1 MAVNLRKRRT
11 REEVYRDERSLFTL
25 DQLKR
30 KISDFSSYKLLI
42 VFQYPL
48 SYKVIKQRSF
58 AFFLPMYAEYCLLA
72 DFYTGTMLLTD
83 ESSISLDFV
92 LVGPYSETIIKSI
105 PLCVLH
111 Q

>member
-1 MAVNLRKRRT
+1 MVAKLRKRRT
-11 REEVYRDERSLFTL
+11 REEVYRDNRSLFTL
-25 DQLKR
+25 DQLNS
-30 KISDFSSYKLLI
+30 KISEFSIYKLMI

-48 SYKVIKQRSF
+48 HYKVIKQRSF

-72 DFYTGTMLLTD
+72 DFYTGTILRSH
-83 ESSISLDFV
+83 EISISLDFI
-92 LVGPYSETIIKSI
+92 LVGPFSETLIKSI